1 MHTCLAF
8 KEVTYSAK
16 DLDEQR
22 HVEFVQRLCQG
33 PCPSRLALQGTGE
46 RIGDLYRDCMPHM
59 GRNRQYPL
67 VTSNSYGKWIY
78 YIVDLPINSMVI
90 FYSYVSLPED
100 NWVNL

>member
-67 VTSNSYGKWIY
+67 VTSNSIY
-78 YIVDLPINSMVI
+78 PLIA
-90 FYSYVSLPED
+90 
-100 NWVNL
+100 W